1 MKVYSIIPAR
11 AGSKGLKDKN
21 VKILGGHPLL
31 AWSIKVS
38 NNSKSISRTF
48 VNTDS
53 SIYANI
59 AGSYGAEIPFLR
71 PSELSEDKSTD
82 YDFVRHFLDYLES
95 IDDVPDLLVH
105 LRPTT
110 PFRNPTKIDE
120 AIELAHSMK
129 KTVSAVRSVHEMSET
144 AYKTMEIDSE
154 GFLISAFR
162 RDRDLE
168 SSNAPRQSFAKTFSP
183 NGYVD
188 ILVPHK
194 IISTKKLHGNQVFG
208 ITTEQV
214 IEIDSAFDFSLCEY
228 MLNAG
233 KFDKSQI
240 WG

>member
-1 MKVYSIIPAR
+1 MKVFSIIPAR
-11 AGSKGLKDKN
+11 SGSKGLNDKN
-21 VKILGGHPLL
+21 IRVLDKHPLI
-31 AWSIKVS
+31 AWSIKASENS
-38 NNSKSISRTF
+38 NFISRTF

-53 SIYANI
+53 KNYANI
-59 AGSYGAEIPFLR
+59 ARSYGAEIHFLR
-71 PSELSEDKSTD
+71 PSEISQDQSTD

-120 AIELAHSMK
+120 AIELTYSMI

-144 AYKTMEIDSE
+144 AYKTMEIDNE
-154 GFLISAFR
+154 GYLISAFKKE
-162 RDRDLE
+162 RDLE
-168 SSNAPRQSFAKTFSP
+168 SSNAPRQSFVKTFSP

-188 ILVPHK
+188 ILIPHK

-208 ITTEQV
+208 INTEQV

-233 KFDKSQI
+233 KFDKSWI

>member
-1 MKVYSIIPAR
+1 MRVYSIIPAR

-31 AWSIKVS
+31 AWSIKAS

-59 AGSYGAEIPFLR
+59 AESYGAEIPFLR

-162 RDRDLE
+162 RE
-168 SSNAPRQSFAKTFSP
+168 
-183 NGYVD
+183 
-188 ILVPHK
+188 
-194 IISTKKLHGNQVFG
+194 
-208 ITTEQV
+208 
-214 IEIDSAFDFSLCEY
+214 
-228 MLNAG
+228 
-233 KFDKSQI
+233 
-240 WG
+240 